1 MARSGAIRINSN
13 NLLPILT
20 YFTVRHCIEATWL
33 NDRDQFLY
41 PNDGWST
48 DAEFQND
55 CLAFALFHGQN
66 QISSKE
72 GTNHWIPFTEQEV
85 DAREKFESNFMTQY
99 IKGKLGKDE
108 KNGGKDVQHLAGVGH
123 LEEMELFQSETNSFQ
138 SRTTPLEFSPEAL
151 EVFEAGRKLWRYY
164 HKCIKTHKN
173 PSQTLPKGEGF
184 KNQIGKTD
192 KNPSQTLPKGEGF
205 KSGNANLAP
214 YPSGRAGVG
223 SPYPSVNASLYDI
236 REYFQGRNDKG
247 KMNNKS
253 DDAEYMELIK
263 DLRESLK
270 LLAKKIEPK
279 VYEYG
284 FLKA

>member
-1 MARSGAIRINSN
+1 MSCIYLS
-13 NLLPILT
+13 
-20 YFTVRHCIEATWL
+20 VRKCIEATWL

-66 QISSKE
+66 RISSKE

-99 IKGKLGKDE
+99 IKGKLGKD
-108 KNGGKDVQHLAGVGH
+108 GLHTGKDVQLVGKDGLHLGGGVH

-138 SRTTPLEFSPEAL
+138 SRTTPLEFSPEAR

-164 HKCIKTHKN
+164 HKCIKTKN
-173 PSQTLPKGEGF
+173 M
-184 KNQIGKTD
+184 KNE
-192 KNPSQTLPKGEGF
+192 S
-205 KSGNANLAP
+205 A
-214 YPSGRAGVG
+214 
-223 SPYPSVNASLYDI
+223 SVNASLYDI

>member
-1 MARSGAIRINSN
+1 MN
-13 NLLPILT
+13 T
-20 YFTVRHCIEATWL
+20 
-33 NDRDQFLY
+33 
-41 PNDGWST
+41 
-48 DAEFQND
+48 EFIND
-55 CLAFALFHGQN
+55 CIAFSLFYEKN
-66 QISSKE
+66 RISSKE
-72 GTNHWIPFTEQEV
+72 GTNHWIPFTEQEI

-99 IKGKLGKDE
+99 IKGKLA
-108 KNGGKDVQHLAGVGH
+108 KDVAHLGIDGLQIEKDGLHLGGGVH

-151 EVFEAGRKLWRYY
+151 EVFDCGRKLWRYY

-173 PSQTLPKGEGF
+173 PSQPLPKGEGF
-184 KNQIGKTD
+184 KN
-192 KNPSQTLPKGEGF
+192 
-205 KSGNANLAP
+205 GNANLAP

-253 DDAEYMELIK
+253 DDTEYMELIK

-270 LLAKKIEPK
+270 ILAKKIEPK

>member
-1 MARSGAIRINSN
+1 MSCIYLS
-13 NLLPILT
+13 
-20 YFTVRHCIEATWL
+20 VRKCIEATWL

-66 QISSKE
+66 KISSKE

-108 KNGGKDVQHLAGVGH
+108 KNVGKDVPHLPSVAH
-123 LEEMELFQSETNSFQ
+123 LPETELFQSETNSFQ

-151 EVFEAGRKLWRYY
+151 EVFDCGRKLWRYY

-184 KNQIGKTD
+184 K
-192 KNPSQTLPKGEGF
+192 
-205 KSGNANLAP
+205 SGNATLAP
-214 YPSGRAGVG
+214 STSGRAGVG

-253 DDAEYMELIK
+253 DDTEYMELIK

-270 LLAKKIEPK
+270 ILAKKIEPK